1 VTPSETL
8 EKIRRKFDG
17 LGISHQDLTV
27 DVSGVSYRI
36 SLDSESFVVYRINH
50 CRGHKHHVPGWP
62 VCLVTRDEIFQECS
76 DEELGADHCSCG
88 VTIEQWIEIMR
99 ENCAEP

>member
-8 EKIRRKFDG
+8 EKIRRKFGG

-36 SLDSESFVVYRINH
+36 SLDSESFVVYRVNH

-62 VCLVTRDEIFQECS
+62 VCLVTRDAIFQECS
-76 DEELGADHCSCG
+76 DEGLGADHCSCG
-88 VTIEQWIEIMR
+88 VTIEQWIEIMQ
-99 ENCAEP
+99 ENCAEL